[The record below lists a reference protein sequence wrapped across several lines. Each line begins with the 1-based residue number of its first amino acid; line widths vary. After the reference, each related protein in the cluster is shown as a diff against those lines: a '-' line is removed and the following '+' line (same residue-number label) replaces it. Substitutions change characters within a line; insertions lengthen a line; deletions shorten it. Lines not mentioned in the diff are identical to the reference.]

1 MWRQKQPVQKVY
13 LHFYK
18 WGVLH
23 FVETYFQC
31 PKSKMQFFPQD
42 FFQSA
47 CIIRYFIDFAVYNFQ
62 FEQQNSILKIQQENL
77 HFQKKEALSDIFAQV
92 KDVDKQ
98 IFGVILE
105 IFPKEKLQDCIGQ
118 LMDDGNQKDLEQSI
132 LQQRK
137 NLNQAQNEKMKQKN
151 HNFNKKDY
159 STEGDQKSIQIL
171 IKRIRDN
178 EKIIEFLQFQI
189 MPKK

>member
-137 NLNQAQNEKMKQKN
+137 NLNQAQNEKMVY
-151 HNFNKKDY
+151 NFSEKIQQIIYVLRNKKII
-159 STEGDQKSIQIL
+159 TLIRKTIQPKE
-171 IKRIRDN
+171 IKN
-178 EKIIEFLQFQI
+178 QYKF
-189 MPKK
+189 